1 MSICTDPE
9 EDEEE
14 EILEPDE
21 PDEYLSES
29 EAKEDTDL
37 EAMESDQW
45 LMH

>member
-1 MSICTDPE
+1 VSICTDPE
-9 EDEEE
+9 DEEE
-14 EILEPDE
+14 ELEPDD

-29 EAKEDTDL
+29 EAKEDTDN